1 MVSGQVRIKF
11 FKIGDLKFISHL
23 DLCRTLRGAFGRA
36 GVPIKYSEGFNP
48 HPKMVFTQPLS
59 LGVESISEYVD
70 IPFTEERDPEALKA
84 AINAQLP
91 AQLQVVA
98 IYPKAAE
105 LHEVDTADYRYT
117 FADCTK
123 EELEAALLGNLE
135 IEKKSKK
142 GMIMVDLKERL
153 RGYTV
158 HETDKG
164 TVLAIRMDASQTS
177 FVNPEHLARAI
188 EANLGRELFEYTI
201 MKEVCYLADG
211 KEFR

>member
-23 DLCRTLRGAFGRA
+23 DLCRTLRGAFNRA

-59 LGVESISEYVD
+59 IGVESISEYVD
-70 IPFTEERDPEALKA
+70 IPFTEERDPEALKE

-91 AQLQVVA
+91 ALLQVVE
-98 IYPKAAE
+98 IYPKGRE
-105 LHEVDTADYRYT
+105 LHEVATADYRFR
-117 FADCTK
+117 FADCK
-123 EELEAALLGNLE
+123 KDELEAALSGSLE

-158 HETDKG
+158 YETAQG
-164 TVLAIRMDASQTS
+164 TELFIRMDAGQTS
-177 FVNPEHLARAI
+177 FVNPEHLVRAI
-188 EANLGRELFEYTI
+188 EANLKRELIEYTI
-201 MKEVCYLADG
+201 MKETCYLEDG
-211 KEFR
+211 TVFR

>member
-36 GVPIKYSEGFNP
+36 GVPVKYSEGFNP

-59 LGVESISEYVD
+59 IGVESISEYVD
-70 IPFTEERDPEALKA
+70 IPFTEERDPEQLKA
-84 AINAQLP
+84 AINAELP

-98 IYPKAAE
+98 IYQKDKE

-123 EELEAALLGNLE
+123 EELETALSGNLE

-142 GMIMVDLKERL
+142 GMIMVDLKQRL

-164 TVLAIRMDASQTS
+164 TVLCIRMDASQTS

-201 MKEVCYLADG
+201 MKETCYLADG
-211 KEFR
+211 TEFK